1 MDVSIHSV
9 NADVLGA
16 LALTNAGNCRNW
28 ICKRV
33 CGVKAVDGG
42 RERGREG
49 EREGVLIR
57 MCAAFICANEL
68 RFL

>member
-1 MDVSIHSV
+1 M

-49 EREGVLIR
+49 ERERGREGGGVDSDAR
-57 MCAAFICANEL
+57 CVHL
-68 RFL
+68 RE